1 MKTRCDFVT
10 NSSSSSFILAFENE
24 DSIKTE
30 LANEN
35 TDGHLET
42 IYKDVMAAERYSKE
56 KILEEYRDD
65 IYYKTKWQVEEYFER
80 TMHMSYKEV
89 RELENSEM
97 FKSMVEK
104 ELQSKID
111 ILSKKMEGNS
121 VFVMVEYDDHCNS
134 ELEHHIMPYL
144 NCCMERISHH

>member
-1 MKTRCDFVT
+1 MKTRCDYVT

-24 DSIKTE
+24 DSIRTE

-35 TDGHLET
+35 TDGHLEK
-42 IYKDVMAAERYSKE
+42 IYKDVMSAERYSKE

-65 IYYKTKWQVEEYFER
+65 IYYEVKWQVEEYFER
-80 TMHMSYKEV
+80 TMRMSYKEV
-89 RELENSEM
+89 RELEKSDM
-97 FKSMVEK
+97 FKTMVEK
-104 ELQSKID
+104 EIQSRLD
-111 ILSKKMEGNS
+111 VLAKKMEGNS